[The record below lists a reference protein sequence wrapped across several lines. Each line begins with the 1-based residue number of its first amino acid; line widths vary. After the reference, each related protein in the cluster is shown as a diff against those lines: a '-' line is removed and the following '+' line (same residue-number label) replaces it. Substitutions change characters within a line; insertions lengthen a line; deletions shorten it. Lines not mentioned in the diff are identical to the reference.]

1 MRRRL
6 LILIPIA
13 GLLGAPV
20 GAAAQS
26 VLAYAFNAQSKD
38 VTIIDTATNA
48 SIATKPLGA
57 AVKWLSNEQDF
68 FDGRLAWT
76 YEDLPDGAVDVIAI
90 DLQEMKVVHRVR
102 AGRGPAHSVILTP
115 DKRRAIVN
123 VAGDDKLVVVDTQT
137 ATIVKQ
143 VPVGKFPCDLDR
155 TADGRLAYFPERD
168 QDTVAAID
176 LQSFQVVKRVP
187 LGEGTRP
194 HMLRLSPDGRTVW
207 VQNARENTN
216 VILDAQTLDK
226 LATIPVGKV
235 PVTNAFTPDGRFGY
249 ITHFEDNFVSVVDT
263 RSFKEVSRIKVAQG
277 LAVITFRPDG
287 KFAYVAAKEAHAV
300 GVIDVAQQ
308 KLDRLIPA
316 GKQPWGLIVYPEGR

>member
-1 MRRRL
+1 MRRGL

-13 GLLGAPV
+13 GLLLAPV
-20 GAAAQS
+20 ATAEEP
-26 VLAYAFNAQSKD
+26 VLAYAFNAASKD
-38 VTIIDTATNA
+38 VTIINTTTNA
-48 SIATKPLGA
+48 QIATKPLGA
-57 AVKWLSNEQDF
+57 GVKWLSNEQDF

-76 YEDLPDGAVDVIAI
+76 YEDLADGAVDVIAI
-90 DLQEMKVVHRVR
+90 DLQKMQVVHRVR
-102 AGRGPAHSVILTP
+102 VGRGPAHSVILTP

-123 VAGDDKLVVVDTQT
+123 VAGDDKLVVVDTHT
-137 ATIVKQ
+137 ATIATQ

-155 TADGRLAYFPERD
+155 TADGRMAYFPERD

-176 LQSFQVVKRVP
+176 LRTLQVVKRVP
-187 LGEGTRP
+187 MGEGTRP
-194 HMLRLSPDGRTVW
+194 HMLRVSPDGRTVW

-226 LATIPVGKV
+226 LATIPVGRV

-249 ITHFEDNFVSVVDT
+249 ITHFEDNFVSVVDAH
-263 RSFKEVSRIKVAQG
+263 SFKEVTRIKVAQG

-287 KFAYVAAKEAHAV
+287 KFAYVAAKDAQAV

-308 KLDRLIPA
+308 KLDRFIPA
-316 GKQPWGLIVYPEGR
+316 GRQPWGLIVSPERR